1 MLKASFLMMLPFPTL
16 TQATMII
23 TKFMVRQR
31 LHHLRE
37 LEDQQCMVIS
47 KVWMVVA

>member
-23 TKFMVRQR
+23 TKFMVGQ
-31 LHHLRE
+31 
-37 LEDQQCMVIS
+37 LEVIS
-47 KVWMVVA
+47 SV

>member
-1 MLKASFLMMLPFPTL
+1 MMLPFPTP

-31 LHHLRE
+31 RHHWQE
-37 LEDQQCMVIS
+37 LEPEDPQLECLDFSNV
-47 KVWMVVA
+47 